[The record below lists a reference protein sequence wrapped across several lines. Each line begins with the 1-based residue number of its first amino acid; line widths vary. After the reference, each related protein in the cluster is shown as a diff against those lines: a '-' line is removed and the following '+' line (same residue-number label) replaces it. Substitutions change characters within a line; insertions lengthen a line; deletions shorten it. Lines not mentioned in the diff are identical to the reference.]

1 MASETAGQSELSQ
14 DSRWASLKTD
24 LGKDQLVLSRFEGEE
39 ALSENFEFR
48 VDAISTQAN
57 IDFDALLGTGALVS
71 VVSGHEGVTRHFHG
85 VVVKARW
92 TGSSFDL
99 HRYRLQLRPWFY
111 LLEQTSNCRIFSNK
125 TVIDIINDVFSKYD
139 FAKHEVKVTQS
150 YPVLEYCVQYRES
163 DFAFVS
169 RLMEE
174 FGIYY
179 FFNHSESEHTMVLA
193 DAASCHKPKVGGAKL
208 SYYATY
214 ATPDQGTGKEDLL
227 HEWIPMRSL
236 RTGKFSMNS
245 FDYKKPTADLLGDK
259 EADSRYRNGHL
270 EHYDY
275 HWRHLEKSNAKDLSN
290 IRLEAEQA
298 KDKIFKAAGNA
309 VSCCPGTMIHLDKHE
324 ETSFNQE
331 YLTLRSSHSYQSEFY
346 IAESGEKRPRYEGSY
361 EFLASTI
368 PYRAPQTTPKPIV
381 YGPQTAVVDSEVD
394 EQCRIKVLFYWER
407 DKNQSR
413 YVRIGHGWSGQ
424 NWGNIKI
431 PRKGMEVIVEFL
443 DGDPDHPLI
452 TGTVYNASNPPPYDL
467 PANKT
472 ISGTK
477 SKSYEGVGY
486 NEFIFDD
493 KDGKELVRLHAQK
506 DLEATIENNEQRTV
520 KGNVTIKVD
529 GSRTETIVQPWTA
542 ESYSEIAFT
551 VGENSITITPV
562 GIFLKGMIISAQ
574 ADMAVTVSSSGIT
587 SVDAAMLTTVQSE
600 GITMVNS
607 SAMTLVQS
615 AALAWLRGMPP
626 LVSM

>member
-1 MASETAGQSELSQ
+1 MASVGANQGELSQ
-14 DSRWASLKTD
+14 DTRAASLKTD
-24 LGKDQLVLSRFEGEE
+24 LGKDKLVLSRFEAEE
-39 ALSENFEFR
+39 NLSENFEFR
-48 VDAISTQAN
+48 VDAISAQAN
-57 IDFDALLGTGALVS
+57 IDFDSLLGTGAVVS
-71 VVSGHEGVTRHFHG
+71 IASGHEGVTRHFHG
-85 VVVKARW
+85 VIVKARW
-92 TGSSFDL
+92 TGSSFEL
-99 HRYRLQLRPWFY
+99 HRYRLQMRPWFW

-125 TVIDIINDVFSKYD
+125 TVIAIIKEVFSKYD
-139 FAKHEVKVTQS
+139 FAKHEMKVTQD
-150 YPVLEYCVQYRES
+150 YPILEYCVQYRES

-179 FFNHSESEHTMVLA
+179 FFKHSESEHTMVLA
-193 DAASCHKPKVGGAKL
+193 DAVSCHKPKDGGAKL

-227 HEWIPMRSL
+227 YEWIPYRSL
-236 RTGKFSMNS
+236 RTGKFAMNS
-245 FDYKKPTADLLGDK
+245 YDYKKPKADLLGDK
-259 EADSRYRNGHL
+259 QADSRYSNGHL

-309 VSCCPGTMIHLDKHE
+309 VSCCPGTMIHLHKHAE
-324 ETSFNQE
+324 SSFNQE
-331 YLTLRSSHSYQSEFY
+331 YLTLRATHSYQSERY
-346 IAESGEKRPRYEGSY
+346 IAESGEQRPRYEGSY
-361 EFLASTI
+361 EFLPSTT
-368 PYRAPQTTPKPIV
+368 PFRAPQTTARPII

-394 EQCRIKVLFYWER
+394 EQCRVKVQFYWER

-431 PRKGMEVIVEFL
+431 PRVGMEVIVEFL
-443 DGDPDHPLI
+443 DGDPDHPII
-452 TGTVYNASNPPPYDL
+452 TGTVYNALNPTPYDL

-477 SKSYEGVGY
+477 SKTYDGTGY

-493 KDGKELVRLHAQK
+493 KDGEELVRLHAQK
-506 DLEATIENNEQRTV
+506 DLEATIENDEKRRT
-520 KGNVTIKVD
+520 KGNVTVKVD
-529 GSRTETIVQPWTA
+529 GSRTETIVQPWTV
-542 ESYSEIAFT
+542 ESYAEIAFT

-562 GIFLKGMIISAQ
+562 GIFLKGQIISAQ
-574 ADMAVTVSSSGIT
+574 ADMVATVSSSGIT
-587 SVDAAMLTTVQSE
+587 AVDAQLMTAVQSE
-600 GITMVNS
+600 GMTVVNS
-607 SAMTLVQS
+607 TALTLVQS
-615 AALAWLRGMPP
+615 GGLAWLRGMPP
-626 LVSM
+626 LVSF